1 MITVIPG
8 RANRTRVNP
17 SSVGASTMCT
27 CTSGNDD
34 GNKNAPVSR
43 GVSYSELVQYL
54 ARNQP
59 ALRGGFLGR
68 VVGDLRSDGARG
80 RDRNAAG
87 FLGFGNLANEIDVKQ
102 AILKRGVFHLHEI
115 GKLERPLEGARR
127 DAAIQH
133 LGFVLAVFIGGFV
146 ALDRQRIFLG
156 DDGELALRKA
166 GDRDADAIG
175 VLAGSLDIVGR
186 IAGAAVRGSLVEQ
199 RKPPVEADGGTIK
212 WGETRG
218 THRVVLH

>member
-1 MITVIPG
+1 
-8 RANRTRVNP
+8 
-17 SSVGASTMCT
+17 MCT

-43 GVSYSELVQYL
+43 GVSYSELVHYL

-68 VVGDLRSDGARG
+68 VVDDLRSDGARG

-115 GKLERPLEGARR
+115 GKLECPLEGARR

-133 LGFVLAVFIGGFV
+133 LGFVLAVFIGGFF
-146 ALDRQRIFLG
+146 ALYRQGNFLG
-156 DDGELALRKA
+156 GDGELAPRTA
-166 GDRDADAIG
+166 GDPPAAALGVPAPSLAI
-175 VLAGSLDIVGR
+175 VRR
-186 IAGAAVRGSLVEQ
+186 ISSA
-199 RKPPVEADGGTIK
+199 
-212 WGETRG
+212 
-218 THRVVLH
+218 